1 MGLRF
6 QRTSFKTCP
15 SCDRM
20 MRISDPR
27 WPAVRELAR
36 TLLRTDDMVVEGPD
50 WLQASVHDLCLRLAD
65 VQPARTMFPKFVLG
79 NQDAISM
86 IVPETGA
93 VLGRC
98 SLDEP
103 GSETVWLFMEPTE
116 AWAAISTISDD
127 LLRAGYP
134 GCLGCGG
141 PHTEGTWDERSSRQ
155 AMINH
160 RQDAS

>member
-1 MGLRF
+1 
-6 QRTSFKTCP
+6 
-15 SCDRM
+15 

-36 TLLRTDDMVVEGPD
+36 IVLRTEDLVVEGPD
-50 WLQASVHDLCLRLAD
+50 WLQASVEDLSIRLSD
-65 VQPARTMFPKFVLG
+65 VQPARTMFPQFVLG
-79 NQDAISM
+79 NPDAIAM

-103 GSETVWLFMEPTE
+103 GTETVWLFMEPSE
-116 AWAAISTISDD
+116 AWAAISTITDD

-141 PHTEGTWDERSSRQ
+141 PHTEGMWDERSSRQ
-155 AMINH
+155 AMMNH

>member
-1 MGLRF
+1 
-6 QRTSFKTCP
+6 
-15 SCDRM
+15 

-36 TLLRTDDMVVEGPD
+36 TLLRTDALVVQGPD
-50 WLQASVHDLCLRLAD
+50 WLEPSVQHLGLRLAD
-65 VQPARTMFPKFVLG
+65 VQPARTTFPHFVLG
-79 NQDAISM
+79 DQDAISM
-86 IVPETGA
+86 ILPETGA

-103 GSETVWLFMEPTE
+103 EPETVWLFMEPTD

-155 AMINH
+155 AMINQ
-160 RQDAS
+160 RQDTS

>member
-1 MGLRF
+1 
-6 QRTSFKTCP
+6 
-15 SCDRM
+15 

-27 WPAVRELAR
+27 WPAVREWAR
-36 TLLRTDDMVVEGPD
+36 TLLRTEDLVVEGPD
-50 WLQASVHDLCLRLAD
+50 WLQASVHDLSLRLAD
-65 VQPARTMFPKFVLG
+65 VQPARTMFPRFVLG

-103 GSETVWLFMEPTE
+103 GPETVWILMEPTE
-116 AWAAISTISDD
+116 AWAAISTITDD

-141 PHTEGTWDERSSRQ
+141 PHTEGAWDERSSRQ
-155 AMINH
+155 AMMNH
-160 RQDAS
+160 RHGAS

>member
-1 MGLRF
+1 
-6 QRTSFKTCP
+6 
-15 SCDRM
+15 

-27 WPAVRELAR
+27 WPAVREWAR
-36 TLLRTDDMVVEGPD
+36 TLLRTEDLVVEGPD
-50 WLQASVHDLCLRLAD
+50 WLQASVNDLSLRLAD
-65 VQPARTMFPKFVLG
+65 VQPARTMFPRFVLG

-103 GSETVWLFMEPTE
+103 GPETVWILMEPTE
-116 AWAAISTISDD
+116 AWAAISTITDD

-141 PHTEGTWDERSSRQ
+141 PHTEGAWDERSSRQ
-155 AMINH
+155 AMMNH
-160 RQDAS
+160 RHGAS

>member
-1 MGLRF
+1 
-6 QRTSFKTCP
+6 
-15 SCDRM
+15 
-20 MRISDPR
+20 MRISDTR

-36 TLLRTDDMVVEGPD
+36 ILLRTDELTVQGPV
-50 WLQASVHDLCLRLAD
+50 WLEQSVQNLALRLAD
-65 VQPARTMFPKFVLG
+65 VQPARTRFPQVNPG
-79 NQDAISM
+79 DQDAISM
-86 IVPETGA
+86 IVPETSD

-103 GSETVWLFMEPTE
+103 GTETVWLLMEPTE
-116 AWAAISTISDD
+116 AWAAISTITDD

-141 PHTEGTWDERSSRQ
+141 PYTEGAWDERASRKS
-155 AMINH
+155 MMNH

>member
-1 MGLRF
+1 MLRF
-6 QRTSFKTCP
+6 LRTSFKTCP

-36 TLLRTDDMVVEGPD
+36 TLLRTDDLVVEGPG
-50 WLQASVHDLCLRLAD
+50 WLQASVHDLRLRLAD
-65 VQPARTMFPKFVLG
+65 VQPARTMFPEFALG

-86 IVPETGA
+86 IIPETGA

-103 GSETVWLFMEPTE
+103 GSETVWLLMEPTD
-116 AWAAISTISDD
+116 AWAAISTITDD

-155 AMINH
+155 AMMNH

>member
-1 MGLRF
+1 
-6 QRTSFKTCP
+6 
-15 SCDRM
+15 

-36 TLLRTDDMVVEGPD
+36 IVLRTEDLVVEGPD
-50 WLQASVHDLCLRLAD
+50 WLRASVEDLSLRLSD
-65 VQPARTMFPKFVLG
+65 VQPARTMFPQFVLG
-79 NQDAISM
+79 NPDAIAM

-93 VLGRC
+93 VLGQC

-103 GSETVWLFMEPTE
+103 EIETVWLFMEPSE
-116 AWAAISTISDD
+116 AWAAISTITDD

-141 PHTEGTWDERSSRQ
+141 PHTEGMWDERSSRQ
-155 AMINH
+155 AMMNR